1 MKCVRIVSRIII
13 LQENTQ
19 VFYHHLLK
27 RLSSLNS
34 TSFAPLSKI
43 SQLYLCRSIF
53 GHSVLFHLSI
63 CFFFHK
69 YHTILITLASWY
81 VFNRIMS
88 VLQLSPFPSIFCWLL
103 LRHFSCV
110 WVSKSHC
117 NPENCNPARL
127 LSSWDS
133 PGKNIGVGCCAFL
146 QGIEPVSLYIFCIC
160 RQLFFTTSATW
171 EVHCVGYSGSI

>member
-1 MKCVRIVSRIII
+1 MFHC
-13 LQENTQ
+13 L
-19 VFYHHLLK
+19 F
-27 RLSSLNS
+27 
-34 TSFAPLSKI
+34 FAPLSKI

-63 CFFFHK
+63 CLFFHK

-110 WVSKSHC
+110 WVTKSHC

-133 PGKNIGVGCCAFL
+133 PGKNIGVGCCASSRGSNLCLFTSSAL
-146 QGIEPVSLYIFCIC
+146 AGT
-160 RQLFFTTSATW
+160 FFTTSATW
-171 EVHCVGYSGSI
+171 EVHCVGYSGSV